1 MGSEPSARERFTV
14 FPSVDISRG
23 RCVRLLHGRFGS
35 ETVYSD
41 DPVAVA
47 LGFCAAGARWLHV
60 VDLDGAKTGEPANRE
75 LVLEVARRAPRPVQA
90 GGGVK
95 TRDEV
100 EELLAARATRVV
112 LAATALEDP
121 HAVADVCARYG
132 ERIAVSLDVHRRGQE
147 AAEWKVGSGAGVP
160 EVVKAFEET
169 GVSRFIYTDLSRDG
183 TMQGPDLAGLTLIT
197 STTRLPV
204 IAAGGISSLEQLRE
218 VARMRQDGVAGV
230 IVGRALYEHKFH
242 LGEAI
247 TAADAAAS
255 DAYEPPLVEG

>member
-1 MGSEPSARERFTV
+1 MGRERNTREGFTV
-14 FPSVDISRG
+14 FPSVDISGG

-41 DPVAVA
+41 DPVAVS

-60 VDLDGAKTGEPANRE
+60 VDLDGAKGGEPVNRE
-75 LVLEVARRAPRPVQA
+75 LVLEVARRVPRPVQV

-112 LAATALEDP
+112 LAAASLENENE
-121 HAVADVCARYG
+121 VADICGRYG
-132 ERIAVSLDVHRRGQE
+132 ERIAVSLDVHGGARETG
-147 AAEWKVGSGAGVP
+147 EWKVGSGAGVP
-160 EVVKAFEET
+160 EVVKVFEDA
-169 GVSRFIYTDLSRDG
+169 GASRFIYTDLSRDG
-183 TMQGPDLAGLTLIT
+183 TMQGPDLEGLALIT
-197 STTRLPV
+197 SITRLPV
-204 IAAGGISSLEQLRE
+204 MAAGGISSLDELRD
-218 VARMRQDGVAGV
+218 VARMRQDGVAGA

-247 TAADAAAS
+247 TVAEEAAS
-255 DAYEPPLVEG
+255 GSYEPPLIEG